1 MSEPKTPRPTPS
13 GPARRPDGTMMPG
26 HTANKRGRTPGS
38 RGMLTLFNEK
48 RDEKISLK
56 VDGKATKMT
65 RMEAWVTN
73 LWNKAIACDPKAS
86 AMVMAIM
93 RVSGQLEPA
102 PGEERELAE
111 DDAVVLAAM
120 VRRLTGEEPDNG

>member
-1 MSEPKTPRPTPS
+1 MSEPIAPTPTPS
-13 GPARRPDGTMMPG
+13 GPARRPDGTMLPG
-26 HTANKRGRTPGS
+26 HTANKRGRPSGS
-38 RGMLTLFNEK
+38 RGMLALFNEK

-56 VDGKATKMT
+56 VDGKPAMMT
-65 RMEAWVTN
+65 RVEAWVTN

-102 PGEERELAE
+102 PGEERELGE
-111 DDAVVLAAM
+111 DDALVLAAL
-120 VRRLTGEEPDNG
+120 VNRLSGEEPGNG

>member
-1 MSEPKTPRPTPS
+1 
-13 GPARRPDGTMMPG
+13 MMPG
-26 HTANKRGRTPGS
+26 HTANRKGRPRGS
-38 RGMLTLFNEK
+38 RGMLTMFNEK

-56 VDGKATKMT
+56 VDGKPARMT

-86 AMVMAIM
+86 AMVMAIT

-120 VRRLTGEEPDNG
+120 VARLTGEGPDNG

>member
-1 MSEPKTPRPTPS
+1 
-13 GPARRPDGTMMPG
+13 MMPG
-26 HTANKRGRTPGS
+26 HSANVGGRPPGS

-56 VDGKATKMT
+56 VDGKVTKMT

-102 PGEERELAE
+102 PGEERDLTEE
-111 DDAVVLAAM
+111 DEVTFTAM
-120 VRRLTGEEPDNG
+120 VRRYAEESDNG

>member
-1 MSEPKTPRPTPS
+1 
-13 GPARRPDGTMMPG
+13 
-26 HTANKRGRTPGS
+26 
-38 RGMLTLFNEK
+38 
-48 RDEKISLK
+48 
-56 VDGKATKMT
+56 MT
-65 RMEAWVTN
+65 RMESWVTN

-111 DDAVVLAAM
+111 DDAVVLDAM
-120 VRRLTGEEPDNG
+120 IRRLAGEAPGNG

>member
-1 MSEPKTPRPTPS
+1 MTDKPQETGPS
-13 GPARRPDGTMMPG
+13 RRPDGTMMPG
-26 HTANKRGRTPGS
+26 HTANRKGRPPGS
-38 RGMLTLFNEK
+38 RNMLTLFNEK

-56 VDGKATKMT
+56 VDGKVTKMT
-65 RMEAWVTN
+65 RMEAWITN

-102 PGEERELAE
+102 PGEEQELGA
-111 DDAVVLAAM
+111 DDAVVLAALIS
-120 VRRLTGEEPDNG
+120 RLAAQGPSDG

>member
-1 MSEPKTPRPTPS
+1 MTDRESPEGPGAGPT
-13 GPARRPDGTMMPG
+13 RRPDGTMLPG
-26 HTANKRGRTPGS
+26 HTANTRGRPPGA

-48 RDEKISLK
+48 RDQKVSLK
-56 VDGKATKMT
+56 VDGKVVKMT
-65 RMEAWVTN
+65 RLEAWVTN

-102 PGEERELAE
+102 PGEEQEMNP
-111 DDAVVLAAM
+111 DDATVLAG
-120 VRRLTGEEPDNG
+120 LISSLSGKESGNG